1 MMPAAGLLG
10 CERSWFRPM
19 NLNQELFAIKLYEME
34 KQYGKLQSR
43 IRICGGEDREKL
55 SEELQR
61 AVDEYR
67 EHSLTLQKSV
77 EGSRSKAV
85 AELART
91 QLECSKKMEKLL
103 TDGRI
108 EENLHSDDSSRAEDR
123 AEAAT
128 LYAEYAI
135 DYAVSTMQYALI
147 SALSAMELQMDTDKP
162 KGDN

>member
-1 MMPAAGLLG
+1 MMPAASLLG
-10 CERSWFRPM
+10 CKRSWFRPM

-108 EENLHSDDSSRAEDR
+108 EEYLHSDDSSRAEDR

-147 SALSAMELQMDTDKP
+147 SALSAMELQMDTDEP

>member
-19 NLNQELFAIKLYEME
+19 YLNQELFAIKLYEME

-43 IRICGGEDREKL
+43 IRICGGEDRGKL

-108 EENLHSDDSSRAEDR
+108 EEYLHSDDSSRAEDR